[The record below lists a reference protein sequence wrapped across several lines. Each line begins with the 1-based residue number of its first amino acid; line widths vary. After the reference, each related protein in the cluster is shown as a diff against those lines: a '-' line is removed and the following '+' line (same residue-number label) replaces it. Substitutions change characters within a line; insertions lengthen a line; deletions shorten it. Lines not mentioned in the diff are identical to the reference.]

1 MCFFFSGSL
10 CFLCFLLFLC
20 FFFFCFLV
28 EPVEEAEPEEEG
40 ALRFF
45 DWSTRGDWNAES
57 S

>member
-20 FFFFCFLV
+20 FFFLCFFV